1 LDEWADAQN
10 MLKEFW
16 SRYGKIDQTM
26 VPSNPSQTIPVYL
39 HGDEGRGLG
48 KRPLLVISFQPVM
61 SWVGA
66 NSIPST
72 KHLAIKRFTVTF
84 FPMVYYCPKFLT
96 GLNCL
101 VAA

>member
-1 LDEWADAQN
+1 MDEWVDAQN

-16 SRYGKIDQTM
+16 SRYGKIDPTM
-26 VPSNPSQTIPVYL
+26 VPTNPSQTIPVYL

-66 NSIPST
+66 NIIPST
-72 KHLAIKRFTVTF
+72 KHLAIK
-84 FPMVYYCPKFLT
+84 
-96 GLNCL
+96 GL
-101 VAA
+101 V